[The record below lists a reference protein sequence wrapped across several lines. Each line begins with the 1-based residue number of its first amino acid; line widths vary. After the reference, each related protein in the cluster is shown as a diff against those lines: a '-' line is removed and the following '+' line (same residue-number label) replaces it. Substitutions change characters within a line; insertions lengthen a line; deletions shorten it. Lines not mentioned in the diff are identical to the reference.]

1 MDPYMQYR
9 LASQDDTESYT
20 DMLMNDSGEKKT
32 RGPTQM
38 REIWGNRDG
47 EKIKI
52 TCNDFGQ
59 PYDTNAN
66 KLSSFIGTLARDG
79 KHAPINYKTWYK
91 VPAKY
96 KLGMWK
102 IIQVL
107 ILFFSLVFNY
117 LVFYVIG

>member
-1 MDPYMQYR
+1 MQCR
-9 LASQDDTESYT
+9 LASQDSIESFSN
-20 DMLMNDSGEKKT
+20 MLMNDNGEKKT

-38 REIWGNRDG
+38 REIWGKRDG

-59 PYDTNAN
+59 PYDKSAS
-66 KLSSFIGTLARDG
+66 KLSSFIGTLVRDG
-79 KHAPINYKTWYK
+79 KNAPINYKTWHE

-107 ILFFSLVFNY
+107 IIVFM
-117 LVFYVIG
+117 II